1 MGKAQCVLWSMLM
14 CLAMGLRM
22 VAWATIGKHDM
33 MSESQAGLG
42 RSTKCCHTKNFEPD
56 PEGNGASEGYRM
68 IISRRTC
75 RSVYRRLVGITF
87 IC

>member
-1 MGKAQCVLWSMLM
+1 MLM

-87 IC
+87 VC